1 MNNEVKKGDNV
12 GPPKEPRGDSLTTP
26 DDPEFARQKALAEK
40 IMREDR
46 EVLCKLAE

>member
-1 MNNEVKKGDNV
+1 MKKDDNV
-12 GPPKEPRGDSLTTP
+12 GSSKEPRGDSRTTP

-46 EVLCKLAE
+46 EVLRKLAE